1 MHASLAMGNM
11 WLIVPITELICQC
24 YILALQT
31 VYLSLI
37 DFICIQIACQFGL
50 WWGLMLGA
58 SEMRINVTSP
68 RLPVMQL
75 RTLFDKQ
82 SHIMADSNH
91 CSWGPFYWNGLTL
104 IPVWMC
110 TFTSYLIGYVI
121 TYPCWDY
128 IYCILIKRV
137 PVCESSNRHTFVASF
152 VQSMLEQ
159 LFFCEMS
166 YLH

>member
-1 MHASLAMGNM
+1 MGNM
-11 WLIVPITELICQC
+11 WLIVPITKLVCQC

-58 SEMRINVTSP
+58 RDMRINVMSP

-82 SHIMADSNH
+82 SHIVADSNH
-91 CSWGPFYWNGLTL
+91 SL
-104 IPVWMC
+104 IPVWMSN
-110 TFTSYLIGYVI
+110 FTSHLIGYVI
-121 TYPCWDY
+121 TYISREFCSIDAGT
-128 IYCILIKRV
+128 V
-137 PVCESSNRHTFVASF
+137 
-152 VQSMLEQ
+152 
-159 LFFCEMS
+159 FFCEMS
-166 YLH
+166 YLHQSDNWTLVMWQVGSPFPDPGKNILHIKFVNVN